1 MPLTRQWVW
10 HLVKLADSSASPHK
24 LRHSCATHMVEHGA
38 DLRSVQLMLGH
49 ADISTT
55 QVYTHLALGRLK
67 AVHRQHHPRAT
78 ARPRMWSSFRPIRLE
93 SSVPHLF
100 APFSETEG
108 DDEASRRPIPVT
120 RVRNRHDSRGR
131 RIDCTRTR
139 RTRLGY
145 LRVLA
150 NERAAS
156 AHTLR
161 AYERELAS
169 FAAFI
174 MERYGKEQTPD
185 RIEHTHIRAYLG
197 TLFDRGLSKASA
209 ARALAAIRSWFKWL
223 ARTGRVEQNVASLV
237 ATPRLPKHLPR
248 VPSIEQMNR
257 VVDNVGD
264 DAASWPARD
273 KAILELLYGCGI
285 RNAELTGLDLKDI
298 YWAQEV
304 ILVRGKGKKQRYVPL
319 GDAAAQ
325 ALRAYLAERSAR
337 LAASSPGKSTA
348 TTPALFVN
356 LQLRGLDKPGGEAR
370 LTTRSVGRI
379 VKRVAILRG
388 LPSDVHPHT
397 LRHAF
402 GTHLLEEGADLRAIQ
417 ELLGH
422 ERLSTTQRYTQLTT
436 SQLTQVYDRTHPRA
450 K

>member
-1 MPLTRQWVW
+1 M
-10 HLVKLADSSASPHK
+10 SPEAGVTQ
-24 LRHSCATHMVEHGA
+24 AT
-38 DLRSVQLMLGH
+38 
-49 ADISTT
+49 
-55 QVYTHLALGRLK
+55 ALGEL
-67 AVHRQHHPRAT
+67 AA
-78 ARPRMWSSFRPIRLE
+78 E
-93 SSVPHLF
+93 
-100 APFSETEG
+100 
-108 DDEASRRPIPVT
+108 
-120 RVRNRHDSRGR
+120 
-131 RIDCTRTR
+131 
-139 RTRLGY
+139 Y

-161 AYERELAS
+161 AYQRELTS
-169 FAAFI
+169 FAAWI
-174 MERYGKEQTPD
+174 MERYGSEQSPA
-185 RIEHTHIRAYLG
+185 RIEHTAIRAYLG
-197 TLFDRGLSKASA
+197 TLFDRGLSKAST

-237 ATPRLPKHLPR
+237 ATPRLPRHLPR

-257 VVDNVGD
+257 VVDNIAA

-319 GDAAAQ
+319 GDAAAL

-337 LAASSPGKSTA
+337 LAASSPEKKHR

-356 LQLRGLDKPGGEAR
+356 LYLRGLNKPGGEAR

-388 LPSDVHPHT
+388 LSSDVHPHT